1 MVARSIVPFFNAVW
15 QNGYSPQPNRGRA
28 GVRRDA
34 VRARWSTEWRGRSDD
49 AAATFRATFAAGER
63 ARARELLRSGLHLKE
78 VPTAIVRLGC
88 YSDPSWVN
96 YQYMS
101 ATTLERALE
110 LAADL

>member
-1 MVARSIVPFFNAVW
+1 MVCAAM
-15 QNGYSPQPNRGRA
+15 QC
-28 GVRRDA
+28 VR
-34 VRARWSTEWRGRSDD
+34 VVTTEWRGRSNE
-49 AAATFRATFAAGER
+49 AATMFRSTFATGER
-63 ARARELLRSGLHLKE
+63 VRARELLRSGLHLKE

-101 ATTLERALE
+101 AATLERALE